1 MAWRQGYPGRPLIG
15 AQLMNKRATSMGLR
29 VPARSHPQAHGHYH
43 RCIPSVGPR
52 RPSRLHPRC
61 RLWLLADVV
70 MTATQRRVVMGTQQK
85 ISWSITNGL
94 AFGKVAVCRIA
105 SPEKIRCF
113 KKIILLKCSWFTV
126 LYQFLHTEK
135 WVSYMSR
142 YTYTLFFIFFS
153 WFITGDW
160 IQFAVLYSRNLLFIH
175 LIHFFKNLFFG
186 PAQPGIKPI
195 PPAMLAWSPNHWTT
209 RLPVSFY
216 YTFTLLSSASQGT
229 ACVPRY

>member
-1 MAWRQGYPGRPLIG
+1 MAWQQGYPGRPLRG
-15 AQLMNKRATSMGLR
+15 LTSWIREPPDLR

-43 RCIPSVGPR
+43 RCIASVGPR

-70 MTATQRRVVMGTQQK
+70 KTATRRRVVMRTQQK

-126 LYQFLHTEK
+126 LCQFLRTEK
-135 WVSYMSR
+135 WVSYVSR

-153 WFITGDW
+153 WFITADW
-160 IQFAVLYSRNLLFIH
+160 KQFAVLYSRNLLFIH
-175 LIHFFKNLFFG
+175 CIFNSLHLLIPNPQTVPSLPQLPPWQPRLFS
-186 PAQPGIKPI
+186 
-195 PPAMLAWSPNHWTT
+195 MS
-209 RLPVSFY
+209 VSLFL
-216 YTFTLLSSASQGT
+216 FCNKFIVSSFRSHI
-229 ACVPRY
+229 